1 MTMIT
6 TKSGGMKQ
14 EKASYGLYVIQMS
27 SSKYLAALAVTD
39 NVFLSTLFI
48 TWLHD
53 FVPVMTSAG
62 GCKVVIFL
70 SYTASYL
77 SVCFVLCC
85 TSERYV
91 AVCHPLRA
99 QYIFSKVDKKKKN
112 LP

>member
-1 MTMIT
+1 
-6 TKSGGMKQ
+6 
-14 EKASYGLYVIQMS
+14 MS

-39 NVFLSTLFI
+39 DVFLSTLFL

-53 FVPVMTSAG
+53 FIPVMTSAG

-99 QYIFSKVDKKKKN
+99 QYIFSKVGVTSSGSASPNPLDTNSPSKLN
-112 LP
+112 VEC